1 MIRKASEIT
10 ASTVEGFKGG
20 KGALISRDIRSAEE
34 LAPHGRK
41 FGYSILP
48 PDEQDF
54 SAYFTNSEKKVLYHF
69 AGVRLGIQY

>member
-1 MIRKASEIT
+1 MSRKASEIT

-41 FGYSILP
+41 FGYSVR
-48 PDEQDF
+48 
-54 SAYFTNSEKKVLYHF
+54 AVL
-69 AGVRLGIQY
+69 G

>member
-34 LAPHGRK
+34 KGHAD
-41 FGYSILP
+41 S
-48 PDEQDF
+48 PDRP
-54 SAYFTNSEKKVLYHF
+54 VL
-69 AGVRLGIQY
+69 